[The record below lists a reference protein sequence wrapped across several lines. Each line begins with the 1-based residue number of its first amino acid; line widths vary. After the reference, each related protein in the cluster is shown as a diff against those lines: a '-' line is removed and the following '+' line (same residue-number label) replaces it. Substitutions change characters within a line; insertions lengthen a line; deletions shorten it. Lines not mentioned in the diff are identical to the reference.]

1 MDGGSPA
8 TTRVPGRPRA
18 VAIAT
23 LAARLVAAFL
33 ALGLAGCAGLSG
45 SGGQAGE
52 SDTLR
57 VMTYNIHHGAD
68 SQERMNVAEIA
79 AVIRREQPDIVAL
92 QEVDRGVERTQRR
105 DLLVELARLTGMGH
119 RAFGKNIDHQG
130 GQYGNAILSRHP
142 IVRQTNT
149 LLTQREPG
157 ERRGVLQAVVN
168 VRGTQVAVLAT
179 HFDVRNDEERLL
191 EVRQIEGQ
199 ILPRYEDYP
208 LVLAGDLNETP
219 TGQVYRRLSARLLDA
234 WSAGKGEGY
243 TIPVDAPDRRIDYI
257 FLSPHFAADSAW
269 VPRTVAS
276 DHLPV
281 VAVVRLAR

>member
-1 MDGGSPA
+1 M
-8 TTRVPGRPRA
+8 
-18 VAIAT
+18 AT
-23 LAARLVAAFL
+23 LASRLVAAFL

-45 SGGQAGE
+45 SGGQAAE

-57 VMTYNIHHGAD
+57 VMTFNIHHGAD
-68 SQERMNVAEIA
+68 SQERMSVAEIA

-105 DLLVELARLTGMGH
+105 DLLVELARLTGMDH
-119 RAFGKNIDHQG
+119 RAFGKTIDHQG

-142 IVRQTNT
+142 IARQTNT

-168 VRGTQVAVLAT
+168 VRGRQVAVLAT
-179 HFDVRNDEERLL
+179 HFDVRNDEER
-191 EVRQIEGQ
+191 
-199 ILPRYEDYP
+199 
-208 LVLAGDLNETP
+208 
-219 TGQVYRRLSARLLDA
+219 
-234 WSAGKGEGY
+234 
-243 TIPVDAPDRRIDYI
+243 
-257 FLSPHFAADSAW
+257 FSAW